1 MSSEIE
7 NAEEFPISP
16 SMPPLVPADDDL
28 DGPYE
33 QGHHNH
39 RLGME
44 FDAGESI
51 RVSGADTP
59 SPRLEPQTPPLGNPQ
74 PQNPLDN
81 AIAEFLALSAP
92 TSESSTKPP
101 TLREIAQKW
110 GIHFVTLH
118 RHLTR
123 FKANQYRIERG
134 LPPISIP
141 PRGKKQK
148 LGKRIEDALAKWI
161 QILESL
167 CYPILLKGVISK
179 ANEIGFKV
187 YGSGFKPVTYS
198 WWREFTKRYAHLKI
212 CASKHPKAV
221 SLAKLVD
228 VNPKAID
235 DFFDKLE
242 HIIVSK
248 GFDRKP
254 HRIYNVDETGVTL
267 SDDAS
272 GLRVVGFRSKTTQVI
287 EFKQSSSH
295 YMSAICTIGATLDS
309 LKVAPFLVIKGNRDP
324 GRRVLFG
331 SDNVDEFDL
340 PGVEYVMSESGF
352 ATATVFGDY
361 LRFFARKVGASAED
375 PVLLLLDG
383 YSAHVTAETINIAA
397 GLGVILFFLPPNSTH
412 ATQPLDAVVFS
423 LLKRVFRR
431 MRFEDVFSSGDVV
444 VGGGANVRQKALKL
458 FAKAYLKADPDSL
471 GPRGFEETG
480 LWPLDRTRVFKKLRI
495 GEEDD
500 TLRSHLEAVNRHMTE
515 TSEVI
520 SSTQEFVMQ
529 VSPLFTIHHHVHP
542 KRRGRVVRNMNE
554 EVNNASLR
562 VGVVRS
568 REEIEEVSSSS
579 SEDDEVEEEEEG
591 VYLRGGSRKRSRR
604 DVDYEGYEDLMM
616 PPLLA
621 VDADNC

>member
-1 MSSEIE
+1 MLPMQAHLVTPPVNSSQ
-7 NAEEFPISP
+7 
-16 SMPPLVPADDDL
+16 ADDDDVDDMPAL
-28 DGPYE
+28 E
-33 QGHHNH
+33 
-39 RLGME
+39 
-44 FDAGESI
+44 
-51 RVSGADTP
+51 RVSTT
-59 SPRLEPQTPPLGNPQ
+59 PQTPPTHDAVGDSSPTT
-74 PQNPLDN
+74 
-81 AIAEFLALSAP
+81 P
-92 TSESSTKPP
+92 TSPSQGIAHPQHPTSSDKSPIKNAVEDFLEPFSSSTKSI
-101 TLREIAQKW
+101 RGVARKW
-110 GIHFVTLH
+110 GVNYVTLH
-118 RHLTR
+118 RHVQKI
-123 FKANQYRIERG
+123 KAAQYRAERG
-134 LPPISIP
+134 LPSPSP
-141 PRGKKQK
+141 YKKRGKKQK

-167 CYPILLKGVISK
+167 CYPILLKNVIAK
-179 ANEIGFKV
+179 ANEIGSRV
-187 YGSGFKPVTYS
+187 YGSDFSPVTCE
-198 WWREFTKRYAHLKI
+198 WWREFKNRYAHLKL
-212 CASKHPKAV
+212 CAVKHPKSV
-221 SLAKLVD
+221 SLSKLVD
-228 VNPKAID
+228 ISPQAID

-242 HIIVSK
+242 NIVVSK

-254 HRIYNVDETGVTL
+254 NRIYNVDETGVTL

-272 GLRVVGFRSKTTQVI
+272 GLRVVGFRNKKTQVI
-287 EFKQSSSH
+287 DFKQSSSH

-309 LKVAPFLVIKGNRDP
+309 TKVAPFLVIKGSRDP

-331 SDNVDEFDL
+331 SDDVDEFDL

-352 ATATVFGDY
+352 ATAAVFGEF
-361 LRFFARKVGASAED
+361 LKFFARKTGANVED

-495 GEEDD
+495 GEEEDV
-500 TLRSHLEAVNRHMTE
+500 LRSHLDAVNRHMKE

-529 VSPLFTIHHHVHP
+529 VSPLFTIHHHVHT
-542 KRRGRVVRNMNE
+542 KRRGRVARNMNE
-554 EVNNASLR
+554 EGNNSSLR
-562 VGVVRS
+562 VGVVRA
-568 REEIEEVSSSS
+568 REEIEEVSRSS
-579 SEDDEVEEEEEG
+579 SEDEDEEEEEG
-591 VYLRGGSRKRSRR
+591 VYLREGSRKRVRR
-604 DVDYEGYEDLMM
+604 EVDYDGFEDLMM

-621 VDADNC
+621 VTESVGIDLN